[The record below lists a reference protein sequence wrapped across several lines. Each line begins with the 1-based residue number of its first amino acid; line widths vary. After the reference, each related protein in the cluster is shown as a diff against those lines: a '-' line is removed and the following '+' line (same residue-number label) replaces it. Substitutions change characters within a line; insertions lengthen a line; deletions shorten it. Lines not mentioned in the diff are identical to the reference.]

1 MSFAPAMP
9 DWLEALRAAR
19 GSKPVA
25 LVTILSTEGSAPRR
39 AGTRMTV
46 TAEESFGTIGG
57 GALEFRATEQARAIL
72 AHPPGSWRVQ
82 DWPLGPLLGQCC
94 GGQVRLMIEHVD
106 PGAWDWTREV
116 LARRPVATY
125 FYDRKRPV
133 ERFPAAH
140 VEAGVKPPMPP
151 RSEKP
156 GKGTIF
162 IEPDDRRRHRSL
174 RMFGAGHVGVAIA
187 ERLPRLPFQVAWF
200 DSRANRNFPG
210 VSMQED
216 DAQVACAEAAEP
228 GAAVLIFTHD
238 HALDYRLT
246 AAALRSQAGFV
257 GLIGSA
263 TKRARFLSRLRDEGV
278 DAGRLT
284 CPIGIPGIPDK
295 QPDVIAIAV
304 IAQLLMLGE
313 VSE

>member
-1 MSFAPAMP
+1 MA
-9 DWLEALRAAR
+9 
-19 GSKPVA
+19 
-25 LVTILSTEGSAPRR
+25 
-39 AGTRMTV
+39 V
-46 TAEESFGTIGG
+46 TAAESVGTIGG
-57 GALEFRATEQARAIL
+57 GALEYRAIDQARRIL
-72 AHPPGSWRVQ
+72 AEAPGSWRVQ

-106 PGAWDWTREV
+106 PDPERWDWTDYVE
-116 LARRPVATY
+116 RRKPIATF
-125 FYDRKRPV
+125 FYDSRKPV
-133 ERFPAAH
+133 ERFPAEH
-140 VEAGVKPPMPP
+140 VEAGVKPPLPP
-151 RSEKP
+151 RAQKP

-162 IEPDDRRRHRSL
+162 IEPDDRRRHRPL
-174 RMFGAGHVGVAIA
+174 LMFGAGHVGVAIA
-187 ERLPRLPFQVAWF
+187 DRLPRLPFRTAWF

-210 VSMQED
+210 VSMLDE
-216 DAQVACAEAAEP
+216 DAQAACAEAAEP
-228 GAAVLIFTHD
+228 GAAVLVFTHD
-238 HALDYRLT
+238 HGLDYRLT
-246 AAALRSQAGFV
+246 AAGLRSEAEFV

-313 VSE
+313 MPE